1 MFLRFE
7 VCFAAIAHR
16 LPCASKNVH
25 WGCCRRLMPCRVGY
39 CRVGYHAARD
49 TMLRATPCRGGIP
62 CRGGMPCRARCHAAQ
77 DTMPRKIPCRAG
89 YHAMQCAAQAV
100 VEPEVALPEKSICAQ
115 AEHDRPR
122 GGSSMRRR
130 LSVGFS
136 GTGESWDRS
145 SALPAMSDS
154 MQQYN
159 YSEDYEPKL
168 DSIGIG
174 KPAHSSTG
182 SR

>member
-1 MFLRFE
+1 
-7 VCFAAIAHR
+7 VA
-16 LPCASKNVH
+16 
-25 WGCCRRLMPCRVGY
+25 
-39 CRVGYHAARD
+39 GYHAAQY
-49 TMLRATPCRGGIP
+49 A
-62 CRGGMPCRARCHAAQ
+62 
-77 DTMPRKIPCRAG
+77 MPRKIPCRAG

-100 VEPEVALPEKSICAQ
+100 VEPEVALPEKSMCAQ
-115 AEHDRPR
+115 AEHDRHGGHDRPR

-154 MQQYN
+154 MQPQYN